1 MNERNS
7 QDPHLP
13 TREETEAKMRGEF
26 NGDKLPSRQIA
37 ERNSAYNLAKEAGER
52 FGDELERAKNHAAP
66 NADITDQSGRQNQNQ
81 NQNQMQGGMQMSGNS
96 GQMSGNKG
104 QMSGSSGQ
112 IRPAGQQ
119 PFNPHQVNPN
129 LDPNFEKENALP
141 ETVSLDTDPYQG
153 PSKLG

>member
-66 NADITDQSGRQNQNQ
+66 DANITDQSNGRQNQQ
-81 NQNQMQGGMQMSGNS
+81 QMQGQQNRMQMSGN
-96 GQMSGNKG
+96 
-104 QMSGSSGQ
+104 SGQ

-119 PFNPHQVNPN
+119 PFNSHQVNPN
-129 LDPNFEKENALP
+129 LDPGFEKENALP